1 MNEFHINEN
10 LTATTLNSLTIEKA
24 AVAMAQAQLG
34 PKYLPLCSF
43 DHKGVTEKHKQA
55 CSRPGKVPM
64 IAKWPERASDNPTS
78 LQRLFSKH
86 PGLNLGMTLGGQVG
100 VVGFDIDGVYGQIKM
115 EQLFD
120 NAIPSTWQ
128 FSTPG
133 GGSRYLFRV
142 PQGVILRKF
151 TDANPEAEHE
161 ELALLADGQMTVI
174 PPSEHHKGGRYLW
187 IEGKGPGD
195 LPLAELPKIVLERI
209 KKGNSS
215 KKFSKQM
222 ATADVSSLLPTEDTS
237 LSSIAMPEHPLPIQD
252 KLQLL
257 STHCKVVKEA
267 LSEQQLHGCS
277 ETQWHCIVS
286 MLTKAGY
293 TDTAMAF
300 SQLSQKHNQH
310 SEQRIREMDL
320 ERSDAPYGP
329 TRCTTFGCGLE
340 QIAKCHPSVHL
351 DEHTQEPKNSP
362 VTLLLSA
369 KKTKNKANKLSLEG
383 YVGLMKGNHDI
394 HQQCLSIVKRKREGE
409 IEHIPLAN
417 FVARIVKSIEKDN
430 GAEKLT
436 FYEIDGLLIH
446 SQKKLRPIQVPA
458 QDFESMKWLT
468 MWGPEPTLFPGS
480 TIRDLVRFAIQST
493 ASAVISERIFT
504 HLGWINI
511 DDKWAYLHAGGAL
524 GVPNVKVELEP
535 RLQNYQLTGSN
546 TSNREAMEASL
557 NLLNIAPH
565 RVTLVLWAFTYLS
578 PLCEWLRWLGI
589 EPKFL
594 VWLHGYT
601 GSRKTTLA
609 KLFLCHFGDLLE
621 HPPASFKD
629 TANSVEKRGFDTKDS
644 LLLIDDYHP
653 TSSPGEKKKME
664 SLAQQIL
671 RGYGDRVGRGR
682 MKQDT
687 TLRADYPPRGNA
699 LITAED
705 LLSGS
710 SSIARLFPA
719 ELLKTDVNLEL
730 LTHAQLDFEKLST
743 AMEGYLDWVGQAMSE
758 PDHSELRELFVEKR
772 LAASHLGV
780 HGRLV
785 EAAVWLYL
793 GLNLGLRYAESIGAV
808 TAEMVQKLQT
818 EGWNLFLGIA
828 NEQGQQV
835 TEIKPSSRFLT
846 IVSQMLANQ
855 SIYCDNVHREPRPET
870 VPKSSTHVGWHDDN
884 YYYFLPELIYNE
896 VSQFLSKRGEQFP
909 VSPSTL
915 WKELADADL
924 THTEISKESG
934 KERRHMLA
942 KKVIKGQRQRLLWL
956 KRDVLHEKIEKKAKN
971 TAREKKRVGDNE
983 DDELDLSGEPYIL
996 RPKTGGEAP

>member
-1 MNEFHINEN
+1 MSEFQINKN
-10 LTATTLNSLTIEKA
+10 LTAASLNSLTTAEA
-24 AVAMAQAQLG
+24 AVVMGQSELG
-34 PKYLPLCSF
+34 PKYLPLCPA
-43 DHKGVTEKHKQA
+43 DHTGVSDKHKQA
-55 CSRPGKVPM
+55 CSRPGKVPL
-64 IAKWPERASDNPTS
+64 IAKWTEKATDKPDS
-78 LQRLFSKH
+78 LQHWFSKR
-86 PGLNLGMTLGGQVG
+86 PNSNLGMTLGGQVG
-100 VVGFDIDGVYGQIKM
+100 IVGFDIDGAYGQTKM
-115 EQLFD
+115 EQLFNND
-120 NAIPSTWQ
+120 IPPTWQ

-133 GGSRYLFRV
+133 GGLRFLFHV
-142 PQGVILRKF
+142 PEGVTIRKF
-151 TDANPEAEHE
+151 TDTNSGAKHE

-174 PPSEHHKGGRYLW
+174 PPSQHHSGGQYLW
-187 IEGKGPGD
+187 MEGRGPGD
-195 LPLAELPKIVLERI
+195 LPLAELPRTVLDQI
-209 KKGNSS
+209 KKEKSS
-215 KKFSKQM
+215 KQ
-222 ATADVSSLLPTEDTS
+222 AAAPNVSSQLRSEAKS
-237 LSSIAMPEHPLPIQD
+237 CSSIAMSENALPSQD

-257 STHCKVVKEA
+257 STHCKVMEEA

-277 ETQWHCIVS
+277 ETQWHYIVS

-300 SQLSQKHNQH
+300 SQLSQKHTQH

-320 ERSDAPYGP
+320 ERPDASYGP

-340 QIAKCHPSVHL
+340 QIAKCHSSVHL
-351 DEHTQEPKNSP
+351 DEQTQEPKNSP

-369 KKTKNKANKLSLEG
+369 KKTKAKKLSLEE

-394 HQQCLSIVKRKREGE
+394 HQQSLCKVKYKKDDEA
-409 IEHIPLAN
+409 EHIPLAN

-446 SQKKLRPIQVPA
+446 SQKRLHPIQVPA
-458 QDFESMKWLT
+458 QEFESMKWLT

-504 HLGWINI
+504 HLGWIKL
-511 DDKWAYLHAGGAL
+511 DGKWAYLHAGGAL
-524 GVPNVKVELEP
+524 GVPNVKVELET
-535 RLQNYQLTGSN
+535 RLQNYQLTGSH
-546 TSNREAMEASL
+546 TSSREAMETSL

-565 RVTLVLWAFTYLS
+565 RVTLVLWALTYLS

-629 TANSVEKRGFDTKDS
+629 TANSVERRGFDTKDS

-687 TLRADYPPRGNA
+687 SLRPDYPPRGNA
-699 LITAED
+699 LVTAED
-705 LLSGS
+705 LLGGGS
-710 SSIARLFPA
+710 SVARLFPA

-730 LTHAQLDFEKLST
+730 LTQAQDDFEKLSA
-743 AMEGYLDWVGQAMSE
+743 AMSGYLDWVGKAMNT
-758 PDHSELRELFVEKR
+758 PDHSELRRLFVKKR
-772 LAASHLGV
+772 QAASHLGV

-793 GLNLGLRYAESIGAV
+793 GLSLGLEYAESVGAI
-808 TAEMVQKLQT
+808 TADRGKELRTK
-818 EGWNLFLGIA
+818 GWNIFLDIA

-835 TEIKPSSRFLT
+835 TEIKPSKRFIT
-846 IVSQMLANQ
+846 IVSQLLANQ
-855 SIYCDNVHREPRPET
+855 SVYCDNIDHKIVPET
-870 VPKSSTHVGWHDDN
+870 VQRNSSSVGWKDDK
-884 YYYFLPELIYNE
+884 YYYFLPDLIYNE
-896 VSQFLSKRGEQFP
+896 VSQLLAKRGEQFP
-909 VSPSTL
+909 ISPTTL
-915 WKELADADL
+915 WKELAEAGL
-924 THTEISKESG
+924 TQTEVSKEKG
-934 KERRHMLA
+934 KPRQHFLV
-942 KKVIKGQRQRLLWL
+942 KKTVKKQRQRLLW
-956 KRDVLHEKIEKKAKN
+956 VKKEALLEEVQTKTKN
-971 TAREKKRVGDNE
+971 NTRSELLVPVD
-983 DDELDLSGEPYIL
+983 DTDELGIL
-996 RPKTGGEAP
+996 EEF